1 MATGRR
7 RIARMEAD
15 GRSGSLVAGGAIVA
29 LSDGRPSRR
38 QRVGILDRRRD
49 SGDRKRPDATRARGR
64 QARRA
69 RARRRAG
76 GGGRTPAARAH
87 SRRGDA
93 EHRAHLRSG
102 GRAHP
107 SGASAGADYA
117 EAAWRASPPRPLVG
131 GRYREGADARA
142 GSHAVRDRRR
152 ARRPPR
158 RTLADGH
165 CNQRGRTMSAT
176 KGHGKT
182 AKHGGSRRA
191 DHAESDAGRSSTIP
205 AAYWQYY
212 GIGRGDAEAYREK
225 MRAKLDALA
234 GTVHLAMVI
243 FQQACYAKLV
253 GAKQSANEK
262 AADVVVGTVISHV
275 YGLLK
280 SAVAAEVGPLGIAM
294 KLGLEGIKQ
303 AASKGDGKVQEA
315 ELIARIVKGV
325 EEAAR
330 DFVRKAKEQVA
341 KIPDRQATDDGR
353 LLQETENTTADLEA
367 LDSPGDGSIR

>member
-1 MATGRR
+1 
-7 RIARMEAD
+7 
-15 GRSGSLVAGGAIVA
+15 
-29 LSDGRPSRR
+29 
-38 QRVGILDRRRD
+38 
-49 SGDRKRPDATRARGR
+49 
-64 QARRA
+64 
-69 RARRRAG
+69 
-76 GGGRTPAARAH
+76 
-87 SRRGDA
+87 
-93 EHRAHLRSG
+93 
-102 GRAHP
+102 
-107 SGASAGADYA
+107 
-117 EAAWRASPPRPLVG
+117 
-131 GRYREGADARA
+131 
-142 GSHAVRDRRR
+142 
-152 ARRPPR
+152 
-158 RTLADGH
+158 
-165 CNQRGRTMSAT
+165 MSAT

-367 LDSPGDGSIR
+367 LDSPGDGSIRQGVRDQFLEAAGAPATGGVEAEALAIEAIRVYQAERIKLFSGTDRVDAAQEALSDPARGIHAAEERIGVDQEIKADRAERSRASLVTPPIK